1 MKIGSWLGAVSR
13 NRQRLNE
20 LKPRLLCLQFGG
32 ASGTL
37 ASLGD
42 HALPVAHALA
52 EELQL
57 QLPDQPWHTQRDRL
71 VEFGAVL
78 GLIATVVLFRGNSH
92 QLRTA
97 RSAVASNA

>member
-42 HALPVAHALA
+42 HALPVAQALA
-52 EELQL
+52 TSCGGRVVCPGAGWFLADELASDGGVGR
-57 QLPDQPWHTQRDRL
+57 P
-71 VEFGAVL
+71 GAFAKIL
-78 GLIATVVLFRGNSH
+78 
-92 QLRTA
+92 
-97 RSAVASNA
+97 